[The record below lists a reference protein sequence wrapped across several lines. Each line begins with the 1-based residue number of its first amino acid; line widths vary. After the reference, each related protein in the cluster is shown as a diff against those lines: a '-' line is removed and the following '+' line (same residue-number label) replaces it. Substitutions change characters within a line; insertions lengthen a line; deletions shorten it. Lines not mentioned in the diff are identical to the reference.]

1 MHTACTN
8 IFCVKTDNLTNGK
21 KIAKLPYGTIG
32 KFDIQNL
39 PAHHCYCDE
48 MLDASEI
55 LIIWLEDLDECGA
68 FFLFSSVFFS

>member
-8 IFCVKTDNLTNGK
+8 IFFVKTDHLTNGK
-21 KIAKLPYGTIG
+21 NVCQIAIWYYWKI
-32 KFDIQNL
+32 DIQNL

-55 LIIWLEDLDECGA
+55 VIIWLEDLDECGA

>member
-1 MHTACTN
+1 MAKM
-8 IFCVKTDNLTNGK
+8 F
-21 KIAKLPYGTIG
+21 AKLPYGTIG
-32 KFDIQNL
+32 KCDIQNL

-55 LIIWLEDLDECGA
+55 VIIWLEDLDECGA